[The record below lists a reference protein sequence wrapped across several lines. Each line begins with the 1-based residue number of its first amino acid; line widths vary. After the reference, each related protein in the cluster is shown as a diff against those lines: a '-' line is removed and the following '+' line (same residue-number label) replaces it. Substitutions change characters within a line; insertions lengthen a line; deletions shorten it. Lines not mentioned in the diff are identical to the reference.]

1 MGGMPM
7 LITAVLVFSV
17 YVAAVLSPFLVAA
30 YLAVFRGGAV
40 PRRGL
45 FLLVAPALAYGFIV
59 LAWVLIVLPV
69 ELFTVYLLPTL
80 RAAGSAAPLWEV
92 PLYRIGDPLHY
103 VVPVA
108 LLALSYFVVL
118 NLWRRWPFVARAL
131 A

>member
-1 MGGMPM
+1 M
-7 LITAVLVFSV
+7 LATAVLVYSV

-40 PRRGL
+40 PKRGL

-59 LAWVLIVLPV
+59 FAWALIVLPL
-69 ELFTVYLLPTL
+69 ELFAVYLLPTL
-80 RAAGSAAPLWEV
+80 QAAGGTEPLWNV

-108 LLALSYFVVL
+108 LLAMSYFVVL
-118 NLWRRWPFVARAL
+118 NLWRRWPLVARAL